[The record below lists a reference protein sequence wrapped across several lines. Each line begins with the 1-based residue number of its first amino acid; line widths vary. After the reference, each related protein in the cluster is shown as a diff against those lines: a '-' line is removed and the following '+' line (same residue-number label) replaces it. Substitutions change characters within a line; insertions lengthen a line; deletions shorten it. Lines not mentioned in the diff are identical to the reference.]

1 MKTGI
6 SFFVILLFVFI
17 CKSFTSEK
25 VIEIYNNPI
34 DKVLGEKWSEK
45 KCVRK
50 ANFSAILN
58 KKAADLNRSS
68 EVYSIKKIQPNYYF
82 LRHKKKFAESKTY
95 SLIVKT
101 KKNKIVDYT
110 AINDYHLF
118 NVIFYKE
125 KLYYI
130 ADDFREGSLIERP
143 NYGYVIGC
151 LDKRLNDKWRL
162 EQKSKILPFEA
173 ASFTIKKDT
182 IYTEIN
188 TIVGCSICYKIIQH
202 RIGLNGKIIS
212 LTDVGGNNSQA
223 EIPINVMISNL
234 QLKNLNKN

>member
-1 MKTGI
+1 MKVAVT
-6 SFFVILLFVFI
+6 FFTIILFVFL
-17 CKSFTSEK
+17 CKFITKSQEIK
-25 VIEIYNNPI
+25 VYDNPL

-45 KCVRK
+45 KCIRK
-50 ANFSAILN
+50 ANYSSILN
-58 KKAADLNRSS
+58 KNKADLNRSS
-68 EVYSIKKIQPNYYF
+68 NVYIIKKIHSNFYF

-110 AINDYHLF
+110 TINDYHLF

-151 LDKRLNDKWRL
+151 LDKRLNDKWKL

-173 ASFTIKKDT
+173 VSISIKND
-182 IYTEIN
+182 EISVGIN
-188 TIVGCSICYKIIQH
+188 AIVGCSICYKIIQH
-202 RIGLNGKIIS
+202 RIGLDGKVIR
-212 LTDVGGNNSQA
+212 LTDVGGMNSHEQVPV
-223 EIPINVMISNL
+223 ELIK
-234 QLKNLNKN
+234 KNLLHTK